1 MKDAASSFNADR
13 FAYEVFPDEVVVL
26 DVIDGAYYS
35 LGGSMPVI
43 WSSLISGHAISSM
56 SSALAGAYGV
66 GEEAAAQQLGEL
78 TARLRE
84 ESIIADATP
93 ADTATTLATD
103 GTTFSQFTYEKHVD
117 MQDLLTLDPIH
128 DVDRESGWPN
138 R

>member
-1 MKDAASSFNADR
+1 MRDTTYSFNSEN

-35 LGGSMPVI
+35 LGGSTPVI
-43 WSSLISGHAISSM
+43 WSSLISGHALGAISK
-56 SSALAGAYGV
+56 ALAGSLHV
-66 GEEAAAQQLGEL
+66 TEEVAAQQLDEL
-78 TARLRE
+78 AGRLRAE
-84 ESIIADATP
+84 NILAEGEPAATAP
-93 ADTATTLATD
+93 MLEATV
-103 GTTFSQFTYEKHVD
+103 GGFVPFSFEKHVD